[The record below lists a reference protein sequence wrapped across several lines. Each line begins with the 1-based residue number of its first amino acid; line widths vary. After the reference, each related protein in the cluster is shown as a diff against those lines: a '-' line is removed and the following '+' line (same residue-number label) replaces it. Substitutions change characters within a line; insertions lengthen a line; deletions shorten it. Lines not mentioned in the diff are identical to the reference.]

1 MRAGFVSCT
10 ISLAV
15 HLVIAA
21 AILSVPLDRVIRH
34 KSIALDFNIIAGY
47 ETGDGGPEGEPEKR
61 KGGEVKRVKGGPLP
75 AVAKKA
81 VPAEKPGDM
90 NGITTNTAEAVQDA
104 KKVIE
109 GSDEKGQ
116 VSAAGV
122 FRPAGAPSTA
132 GPGASAGGSGGR
144 GVKTLNYSGP
154 GGVDERH
161 FSFIRDRIMQNIVYP
176 ERARRMG
183 WEGRVTLSFTVHENG
198 SIDDVR
204 VVSSSGFPVLDEN
217 ARDSVARTNFKRKVP
232 VRLVV
237 VLPVEYKL
245 K

>member
-47 ETGDGGPEGEPEKR
+47 GTGDGGPEREPEKR
-61 KGGEVKRVKGGPLP
+61 KGGEVKRVKSGPVP

-81 VPAEKPGDM
+81 TPAAKPGDM
-90 NGITTNTAEAVQDA
+90 NGIVLNKAEAVRDA

-116 VSAAGV
+116 VSVAGV
-122 FRPAGAPSTA
+122 YRPAGAPSTA
-132 GPGASAGGSGGR
+132 GPDSTAGVSGGR
-144 GVKTLNYSGP
+144 GIKMLNYSGP

-161 FSFIRDRIMQNIVYP
+161 FSFIRDRIIQNIVYP

-183 WEGRVTLSFTVHENG
+183 WEGRVTLSFTVNEDG
-198 SIDDVR
+198 SIDDIRIVN
-204 VVSSSGFPVLDEN
+204 SSGFPVLDEN

-237 VLPVEYKL
+237 MLPVEYRL